1 MFSLRFVTARTPAV
15 VITAT
20 AAAVKNG
27 LACSP
32 VAGRRLWLLATGV
45 LAILPLRRSGVWLA
59 SLSAGFSGAGV
70 TSLLFSG
77 AFSPGLPASPC
88 GPAGPCSPGL
98 PASPCGPTGPGAPV
112 SPRSPFSPFSPGAPS
127 LPASPCAPVA
137 PVSPFSPRSPLSP
150 LGPAGPCSPRSPGA
164 P

>member
-59 SLSAGFSGAGV
+59 SLSAGFSAAGV

-77 AFSPGLPASPC
+77 AFSPGWPASPSGLFSGAFSPGWPASPC

-98 PASPCGPTGPGAPV
+98 PASPCGPAGPW
-112 SPRSPFSPFSPGAPS
+112 
-127 LPASPCAPVA
+127 A
-137 PVSPFSPRSPLSP
+137 PVSPFSPC
-150 LGPAGPCSPRSPGA
+150 GPTGP
-164 P
+164 

>member
-77 AFSPGLPASPC
+77 ACSPGYSGISGVGVTSGLFSGAFSPGWPASPC
-88 GPAGPCSPGL
+88 GPAGPCAPVSPF
-98 PASPCGPTGPGAPV
+98 SPCGPTGP
-112 SPRSPFSPFSPGAPS
+112 
-127 LPASPCAPVA
+127 
-137 PVSPFSPRSPLSP
+137 
-150 LGPAGPCSPRSPGA
+150 
-164 P
+164 